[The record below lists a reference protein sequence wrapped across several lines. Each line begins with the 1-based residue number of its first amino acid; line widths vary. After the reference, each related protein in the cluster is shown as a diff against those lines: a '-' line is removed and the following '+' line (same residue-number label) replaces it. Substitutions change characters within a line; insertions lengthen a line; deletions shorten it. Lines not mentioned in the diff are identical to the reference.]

1 MTLQQLRHFLAI
13 LETGSLSLAAQRC
26 HISQPSMSASLK
38 ALERDL
44 GTPLFIRHSKGLLPT
59 APGRALQKHAVR
71 VLQEAKLAR
80 ESVLSSPGEPSGVLR
95 LGVTETISAYM
106 LPYFFHRRLGALS
119 DIQIEVNEGS
129 IPGIQQRLRNGE
141 IDLGLMVIDNVQPSE
156 DLCCERLFDSP
167 RRLWAP
173 TGHPLLKRAKVKLKE
188 VCDYPFILLEMD
200 EHTATWERYWQH
212 QPCRP
217 HIALRSHSI
226 EAVRSFVGMGHGVTI
241 LSNLVFRP
249 WSLDGDHLTRRELAE
264 AVPSMGIGFLYRN
277 DDTVSAVSSFIEYF
291 RMSMPQEAF

>member
-1 MTLQQLRHFLAI
+1 MTLQQLRHFQAI

-44 GTPLFIRHSKGLLPT
+44 GAALFIRHSKGLLPT
-59 APGRALQKHAVR
+59 ASGRALQKHAVR

-80 ESVLSSPGEPSGVLR
+80 ASVRSSVEEPGGVLR

-106 LPYFFHRRLGALS
+106 LPHFFHRKLGALS
-119 DIQIEVNEGS
+119 DIQIEVGEGS
-129 IPGIQQRLRNGE
+129 IAEIQQRLRAGE
-141 IDLGLMVIDNVQPSE
+141 IDLGLMVIDNVEPSE
-156 DLCCERLFDSP
+156 DLRCERLFSSP

-173 TGHPLLKRAKVKLKE
+173 TGHPLLKHAKVKLEE
-188 VCDYPFILLEMD
+188 VCAYPFILLEMD

-217 HIALRSHSI
+217 TIALRSHSI

-249 WSLDGDHLTRRELAE
+249 WSLDGDQLSRRELAE
-264 AVPSMGIGFLYRN
+264 VVPGMEVGFLYRN
-277 DDTVSAVSSFIEYF
+277 DDSISAVSAFIEYF
-291 RMSMPQEAF
+291 RMSMSQEEF